1 MSEPAFVYETTIATT
16 PERLWAALTSGELT
30 RRYWFDRRIES
41 DWTLGSRVLFYDG
54 DTDVVTDTGVVLECE
69 PPRRLV
75 YRFRYELEGE
85 GAADRPFTR
94 VAFDIEPLDGG
105 RVRLRLVHDQLEH
118 PEDVEGWRAGW
129 SPILA
134 SLEAFLEGR
143 TPLSSPR

>member
-41 DWTLGSRVLFYDG
+41 DWTPGSRVLFYDG

-75 YRFRYELEGE
+75 YRFRNELEGE

-94 VAFDIEPLDGG
+94 VAFDIEPLEGG
-105 RVRLRLVHDQLEH
+105 RVRCGWSTTSSSTQTTWRGGARAGHRSW
-118 PEDVEGWRAGW
+118 PASRRSWRAG
-129 SPILA
+129 
-134 SLEAFLEGR
+134 R
-143 TPLSSPR
+143 R